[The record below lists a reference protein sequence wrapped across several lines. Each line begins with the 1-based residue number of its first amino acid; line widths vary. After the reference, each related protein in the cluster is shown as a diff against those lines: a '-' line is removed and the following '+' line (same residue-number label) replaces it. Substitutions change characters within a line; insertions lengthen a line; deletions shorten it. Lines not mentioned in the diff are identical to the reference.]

1 MSERL
6 TQDAGASSR
15 QDFERD
21 VVLRARTDPEFKKAL
36 LADAR
41 TALQSTYGM
50 EIPPDLE
57 IQVLE
62 ETPSRFY
69 LVLPA
74 ALDELTDEQLAAVAG
89 GVGSPT
95 IAAADLFTARN
106 WASSVRM
113 R

>member
-1 MSERL
+1 MTEKL
-6 TQDAGASSR
+6 TQDAVSTSR

-21 VVLRARTDPEFKKAL
+21 VFLRARTDPEFKKAL

-41 TALQSTYGM
+41 TALQNTYGM
-50 EIPPDLE
+50 EIPADLE

-89 GVGSPT
+89 GVGSQT
-95 IAAADLFTARN
+95 AASAGLFSDRN
-106 WASSVRM
+106 LASALRM